1 MVNYIS
7 VHTFRNSNYELRMA
21 NKKNKKKKI
30 KQPLKSSLFP
40 GYDLHICIAIFMALI
55 LVTCTGCSSW
65 GWESVDTHHHHNTHL
80 FHYDHH
86 YHDSH
91 RRYNDRRSKSATPK
105 FVTPLSRATNPPP
118 PSRPISKGVPE
129 PPRSPRE
136 RR

>member
-1 MVNYIS
+1 MV
-7 VHTFRNSNYELRMA
+7 
-21 NKKNKKKKI
+21 KKENKKKKI
-30 KQPLKSSLFP
+30 MGPLKSSLFP

-65 GWESVDTHHHHNTHL
+65 GWESVDTYHHHHHHNTHL

-86 YHDSH
+86 YYDSH
-91 RRYNDRRSKSATPK
+91 RRHNDRRSKSATPK
-105 FVTPLSRATNPPP
+105 FVTPSSRTTTPPP